1 MPTSL
6 KNFVFIGS
14 ALALFTFGACS
25 PKENNLAKPKAFPV
39 TAVVK
44 TDTVIP
50 RDYVTEIHALQ
61 NIEIRARVSGYLET
75 ISVDEGATVSKGQ
88 LLFSINNREYLQD
101 LARAEAVY
109 KSALADMRAA
119 ELELANI
126 RQLAQKNIVSKTE
139 LLQAENKL
147 ESQIA
152 KKDEAQANKN
162 AAQIRLSNTEIRAPF
177 DGVINR
183 IPTKVGS
190 LIEDGTLLTTLSQN
204 NQVFAYF
211 DVSEKEY
218 LQYARNLKTDSAG
231 TRTVMLIL
239 ADGQTHPE
247 PGFIETIE
255 GEIDESTGNIAF
267 RARFNNPG
275 KILKH
280 GASGKIRQFR
290 RVDNALLIPQKSTF
304 EIQDKVYVYV
314 VDQSNRV
321 RMRNIKVQGRLPHLF
336 IVGEGLREGERIVFE
351 GLQEL
356 KADMQIQPEPRKF
369 KELMSEFASN
379 N

>member
-1 MPTSL
+1 M
-6 KNFVFIGS
+6 FAG
-14 ALALFTFGACS
+14 ALASVFFIGACS
-25 PKENNLAKPKAFPV
+25 PKENNLAKPQTFPV
-39 TAVVK
+39 TAVVR

-61 NIEIRARVSGYLET
+61 NIEIRARVTGYLET
-75 ISVDEGATVSKGQ
+75 ISVDEGATVAKGQ
-88 LLFSINNREYLQD
+88 LLFSINKSEYLQD

-109 KSALADMRAA
+109 KSAVADMKAA
-119 ELELANI
+119 ELELTNI

-147 ESQIA
+147 EAQIA
-152 KKDEAQANKN
+152 RKDEALANKN

-177 DGVINR
+177 AGVINR

-190 LIEDGTLLTTLSQN
+190 LIEEGTLLTTLSQG

-218 LQYARNLKTDSAG
+218 LQYARSLKSDSAG
-231 TRTVMLIL
+231 TRKVALIL
-239 ADGQTHPE
+239 ADGQMHPE
-247 PGFIETIE
+247 PGYIETIE
-255 GEIDESTGNIAF
+255 GEIDEKTGNIAF

-275 KILKH
+275 GILRH

-290 RVDNALLIPQKSTF
+290 KVSQALLIPQKSTF
-304 EIQDKVYVYV
+304 EIQDKLYVYV

-321 RMRNIKVQGRLPHLF
+321 RMRNIKVANRLPHLF
-336 IVGEGLREGERIVFE
+336 IVSEGLREGERIVYE

-356 KADMQIQPEPRKF
+356 KADMQIQPEPRKLG
-369 KELMSEFASN
+369 ELMSEFAVN